1 VTPAKSRRP
10 LDLQQRSTL
19 AGEAA
24 AAAAEVETAL
34 ATPADPTAAAFFDV
48 DNTLMQGAS
57 IFHLA
62 RGLHRRK
69 FFTTREIASAAWKQ
83 AYFRIVGVED
93 PDHVAQTRAS
103 ALSFIRGHTVQEL
116 EELGEE
122 IFDEAMAPR
131 IWPGTRALAQMHLD
145 EGQRVWLVTAAPIEI
160 AQIIACRLGL
170 TGALGTVAEH
180 QDGVYTGRLV
190 GEMLHGPAKGE
201 AVRALAERE
210 GLDLEACSAYSD
222 SYNDLTMLSM
232 VGDPC
237 AVNPD
242 ARLRAY
248 ARHQGWRIRDYRT
261 GRKAARA
268 GLFAA
273 AVAGAA
279 TGAVVAGVA
288 DRPARTPAAG
298 LTPPGGL
305 CHSGLP
311 RRRCP
316 PTMKERRPPGA
327 REEPAMTW
335 ADHDTARGLHDLRAA
350 VLAVLGVH
358 SASVALPAGAPA
370 WMLLSEATVGGHG
383 TGPGGPGGGFGDADQ
398 AASSEDSEADR
409 SRLIALV
416 ELARGGDAEAFGQ
429 LYDHY
434 QGSVYRFVF
443 YRTRSQTLAEDLTSE
458 TFLRALRNMSRFRWQ
473 GKDFGAWLMTIARN
487 LCTDHFKAGRTRLE
501 LTTDDMGV
509 HDDATESPENAVL
522 AGLTNEVLLDGLR
535 RLSDEQRD
543 CLIMRFLQ
551 GLSIAETAEI
561 LGRSEGA
568 IKQLQLRGVRNL
580 ARLMPDGWRDE

>member
-1 VTPAKSRRP
+1 
-10 LDLQQRSTL
+10 
-19 AGEAA
+19 
-24 AAAAEVETAL
+24 
-34 ATPADPTAAAFFDV
+34 
-48 DNTLMQGAS
+48 
-57 IFHLA
+57 
-62 RGLHRRK
+62 
-69 FFTTREIASAAWKQ
+69 
-83 AYFRIVGVED
+83 
-93 PDHVAQTRAS
+93 
-103 ALSFIRGHTVQEL
+103 
-116 EELGEE
+116 
-122 IFDEAMAPR
+122 
-131 IWPGTRALAQMHLD
+131 
-145 EGQRVWLVTAAPIEI
+145 
-160 AQIIACRLGL
+160 
-170 TGALGTVAEH
+170 
-180 QDGVYTGRLV
+180 
-190 GEMLHGPAKGE
+190 
-201 AVRALAERE
+201 
-210 GLDLEACSAYSD
+210 
-222 SYNDLTMLSM
+222 
-232 VGDPC
+232 
-237 AVNPD
+237 
-242 ARLRAY
+242 
-248 ARHQGWRIRDYRT
+248 
-261 GRKAARA
+261 
-268 GLFAA
+268 
-273 AVAGAA
+273 
-279 TGAVVAGVA
+279 
-288 DRPARTPAAG
+288 
-298 LTPPGGL
+298 
-305 CHSGLP
+305 
-311 RRRCP
+311 
-316 PTMKERRPPGA
+316 
-327 REEPAMTW
+327 MTW

-358 SASVALPAGAPA
+358 SASAALPAGAPA